1 MKPKYLATIAV
12 AVAASAGLAQA
23 GESRSVFRQGNSTAT
38 ITQDD
43 GGSSSKVRRV
53 IRRGRNSQ
61 TIIQQQ
67 GGSRAV
73 ITQSTDEDVS
83 EEDWDEPEGDDWW

>member
-1 MKPKYLATIAV
+1 MKPKYLAVIAMV
-12 AVAASAGLAQA
+12 IAALVGLAKA
-23 GESRSVFRQGNSTAT
+23 GESTSVFRQGNSTAT

-43 GGSSSKVRRV
+43 GGSSTPTRRL

-67 GGSRAV
+67 GGNRAV
-73 ITQSTDEDVS
+73 ITQN
-83 EEDWDEPEGDDWW
+83 

>member
-1 MKPKYLATIAV
+1 MKPKYLATVAV

-43 GGSSSKVRRV
+43 GGSSTTTRRL

-61 TIIQQQ
+61 TIVQQQ
-67 GGSRAV
+67 GGNRVSV
-73 ITQSTDEDVS
+73 QQSVEEESPEDLDEL
-83 EEDWDEPEGDDWW
+83 EGDDW

>member
-1 MKPKYLATIAV
+1 MKPQYLATVAMVIAALV
-12 AVAASAGLAQA
+12 GLAKA
-23 GESRSVFRQGNSTAT
+23 GESTSVFRQGNSTAT

-43 GGSSSKVRRV
+43 GGSSTPTRRV

-67 GGSRAV
+67 GGNSVTVR
-73 ITQSTDEDVS
+73 QS
-83 EEDWDEPEGDDWW
+83 EEEDDPEDLDKPESDDWW